1 MGEQM
6 GRALAALMIGVV
18 LALSGVVTAQAAVKV
33 TVNGVQISDTQIS
46 ARAKLLQLEGSR
58 GGAKAATE
66 QLIDEAVMM
75 AEAKRLNISIS
86 EAQVDQA
93 MLSIA
98 RNLKVSMENL
108 RAILRQNAVNED
120 TLRDRLR
127 SALAWQQVTT
137 MAVMPRVQISD
148 VELEKEAAAK
158 MSVDSSYDYIL
169 KEILFVMPGGKGNA
183 SKRTS
188 EANQYR
194 KSFTG
199 CDAAVQL
206 SLSYTDAA
214 VREMGRRHATQLPE
228 ALAKELA
235 ALNVGS
241 ITKPRVTETGV
252 SMLAVCSKTA
262 ARDTT
267 FVKNKLRS
275 QQGNEAMKTES
286 DKYLVELRSKAKIVY
301 N

>member
-1 MGEQM
+1 MGEHM

-148 VELEKEAAAK
+148 VELEKEAASK
-158 MSVDSSYDYIL
+158 MSVDTSYDYIL

-194 KSFTG
+194 KSFQG
-199 CDAAVQL
+199 CDSAVNL
-206 SLSYTDAA
+206 SLSYSDAA
-214 VREMGRRHATQLPE
+214 VLDVGRRHATQMPD
-228 ALAKELA
+228 AIAKELA
-235 ALNVGS
+235 ALNVGGL
-241 ITKPRVTETGV
+241 TKPRVIETGV
-252 SMLAVCSKTA
+252 SMLAVCAKSVA
-262 ARDTT
+262 EDTT
-267 FVKNKLRS
+267 FIKGNLR
-275 QQGNEAMKTES
+275 QEAGNAKMKQEVEA
-286 DKYLVELRSKAKIVY
+286 YLKELRQKAKIAY
-301 N
+301 M

>member
-86 EAQVDQA
+86 ETQVDQA

-194 KSFTG
+194 KSFQG
-199 CDAAVQL
+199 CDSAVNL
-206 SLSYTDAA
+206 SLSYSDAA
-214 VREMGRRHATQLPE
+214 VLDVGRRHATQMPD
-228 ALAKELA
+228 AIAKELA
-235 ALNVGS
+235 ALNVGGL
-241 ITKPRVTETGV
+241 TKPRVIETGV
-252 SMLAVCSKTA
+252 SMLAVCAKSVA
-262 ARDTT
+262 EDTT
-267 FVKNKLRS
+267 FIKGNLR
-275 QQGNEAMKTES
+275 QEAGNAKMKQEVEA
-286 DKYLVELRSKAKIVY
+286 YLKELRQKAKIAY
-301 N
+301 M